1 MPKKKKEIAVIEQNG
16 AKTVKKKKS
25 FVTRVKII
33 FAVISVIWVAAVI
46 SVPLWV
52 KNTYSQPIKKSIVVS
67 MFFDLQRNIVEQY
80 ERLLDGIKDAI
91 NLEEPVAFAVD
102 KVRMVGDA
110 VDVVTDT
117 TAKAKD
123 VTADAQQAT
132 DKVSETTAKVGKLTG
147 LANMFGINTS
157 GIDNA
162 LDEVNKGVDQVNTG
176 IDKANETIA
185 RVDNTAEMVN
195 EKLDEIETQLTS
207 VLQIQI
213 DEMIDGVIKSQL
225 DKNTGGLGTT
235 LLTNYGIEH
244 VYPWRPSSWPVATQI
259 YDDLAQS
266 DVDVITVITDTVD
279 DYFDYVAWGLVIAVW
294 VLGLWIWHA
303 MFKKTK
309 SVIAP
314 FVVCPRCGLGTITL
328 SWAAWEIAG
337 ALNDANELKRSE
349 LEIQKQRLDLARRQ
363 YTLDSLQYIASQKQ
377 R

>member
-1 MPKKKKEIAVIEQNG
+1 MPKKKKEVEVIDMGG

-33 FAVISVIWVAAVI
+33 FAVISVIWIALVVA
-46 SVPLWV
+46 VPLWV

-80 ERLLDGIKDAI
+80 EKLLDGIKDAI

-123 VTADAQQAT
+123 VTADAQDAS
-132 DKVSETTAKVGKLTG
+132 DKVSETTEKVGKLAG
-147 LANMFGINTS
+147 LVGRFGIDTS
-157 GIDNA
+157 GVTNA
-162 LDEVNKGVDQVNTG
+162 LDEVNKGVDQVNQG

-185 RVDNTAEMVN
+185 KVDDTAAMVN
-195 EKLDEIETQLTS
+195 EKLDEIENQLTGL
-207 VLQIQI
+207 LQVQI
-213 DEMIDGVIKSQL
+213 DDMIDGVIKSQL
-225 DKNTGGLGTT
+225 DKSTGGLGTT

-266 DVDVITVITDTVD
+266 DVQVITVITDTVD
-279 DYFDYVAWGLVIAVW
+279 QYFNYVAWGLVIAVW
-294 VLGLWIWHA
+294 VLGFLIWRA
-303 MFKKTK
+303 IFKKTK
-309 SVIAP
+309 AVIAP
-314 FVVCPRCGLGTITL
+314 FVVCPRCGHTF
-328 SWAAWEIAG
+328 A
-337 ALNDANELKRSE
+337 D
-349 LEIQKQRLDLARRQ
+349 RRTA
-363 YTLDSLQYIASQKQ
+363 YGFLQAFQPWNWF
-377 R
+377 

>member
-1 MPKKKKEIAVIEQNG
+1 MPRKKKEVEVIEQNG

-25 FVTRVKII
+25 FITRVKIT
-33 FAVISVIWVAAVI
+33 FAVISVIWIALVI
-46 SVPLWV
+46 ATPLWV

-80 ERLLDGIKDAI
+80 EKLLDGIKDAI
-91 NLEEPVAFAVD
+91 NLEKPVAFAVD

-117 TAKAKD
+117 TDKAKQ
-123 VTADAQQAT
+123 VTADAGTAT
-132 DKVSETTAKVGKLTG
+132 EKVTDTTEKVGKLTG

-157 GIDNA
+157 GIDKA

-185 RVDNTAEMVN
+185 RVDDTAAMVN

-207 VLQIQI
+207 VLQVQI
-213 DEMIDGVIKSQL
+213 DDMIDDVIKSQL

-244 VYPWRPSSWPVATQI
+244 VYPWRPS
-259 YDDLAQS
+259 QS
-266 DVDVITVITDTVD
+266 DVQVITVITDTVD
-279 DYFDYVAWGLVIAVW
+279 QYFNYVAWGLVIAVW

-309 SVIAP
+309 AVIAP
-314 FVVCPRCGLGTITL
+314 FIVCPRCGHTF
-328 SWAAWEIAG
+328 A
-337 ALNDANELKRSE
+337 DKRTAYGF
-349 LEIQKQRLDLARRQ
+349 LQIIQPWKWL
-363 YTLDSLQYIASQKQ
+363 
-377 R
+377 

>member
-1 MPKKKKEIAVIEQNG
+1 MPRKKKEVEVIDMGG

-25 FVTRVKII
+25 FITRVKII
-33 FAVISVIWVAAVI
+33 FAVISVIWIAVVI
-46 SVPLWV
+46 ATPLWV

-80 ERLLDGIKDAI
+80 EKLLDGIKDAI

-117 TAKAKD
+117 TARAKD
-123 VTADAQQAT
+123 VTADAQKTT
-132 DKVSETTAKVGKLTG
+132 DKVSETTEKVGKLAG
-147 LANMFGINTS
+147 LVSKFGIDTS
-157 GIDNA
+157 GVTDV
-162 LDEVNKGVDQVNTG
+162 LDEANKGVDQVNAG

-185 RVDNTAEMVN
+185 RVDDVAEMVN
-195 EKLDEIETQLTS
+195 TKLDDIETELTGL
-207 VLQIQI
+207 LQVQV

-259 YDDLAQS
+259 YDDLSQS
-266 DVDVITVITDTVD
+266 DVQVITVITDTVD
-279 DYFDYVAWGLVIAVW
+279 QYFNYVAWGLVIAVW

-309 SVIAP
+309 AVIAP
-314 FVVCPRCGLGTITL
+314 FVVCPRCGHTF
-328 SWAAWEIAG
+328 A
-337 ALNDANELKRSE
+337 DKRTAYGF
-349 LEIQKQRLDLARRQ
+349 LQIIQPWKWL
-363 YTLDSLQYIASQKQ
+363 
-377 R
+377 

>member
-1 MPKKKKEIAVIEQNG
+1 MPKKKKEVEVIDMGG

-33 FAVISVIWVAAVI
+33 FAVISVIWIALVVA
-46 SVPLWV
+46 VPLWV

-80 ERLLDGIKDAI
+80 EKLLDGIKDAI

-123 VTADAQQAT
+123 VTADAQDT
-132 DKVSETTAKVGKLTG
+132 SNKVSETTEKVGKLAG
-147 LANMFGINTS
+147 LVGRFGIDTS
-157 GIDNA
+157 GVTNA
-162 LDEVNKGVDQVNTG
+162 LDEVNKGVDQVNQG

-185 RVDNTAEMVN
+185 KVDDTAAMVN
-195 EKLDEIETQLTS
+195 EKLDEIENQLTGL
-207 VLQIQI
+207 LQVQI
-213 DEMIDGVIKSQL
+213 DDMIDGVIKSQL

-266 DVDVITVITDTVD
+266 DVQVITVITDTVD
-279 DYFDYVAWGLVIAVW
+279 QYFNYVAWGLVIAVW
-294 VLGLWIWHA
+294 VLGFLIWRA
-303 MFKKTK
+303 IFKKTK
-309 SVIAP
+309 PVIAP
-314 FVVCPRCGLGTITL
+314 FIVCPRCGHTF
-328 SWAAWEIAG
+328 A
-337 ALNDANELKRSE
+337 D
-349 LEIQKQRLDLARRQ
+349 RRTA
-363 YTLDSLQYIASQKQ
+363 YGFLQAFQPWNWF
-377 R
+377 